1 MIPLPIAQRTIGRP
15 VEQRTARQSE
25 DSQLRLNT
33 RDLSASGFNNNSLLM
48 SGISFK
54 RTCG

>member
-1 MIPLPIAQRTIGRP
+1 MIPQPTAQRTLGRS

-25 DSQLRLNT
+25 ESQYRT
-33 RDLSASGFNNNSLLM
+33 APRDLSMSGFNNNSLLM

-54 RTCG
+54 KTCG

>member
-1 MIPLPIAQRTIGRP
+1 MIPQPTAQRTLGRP

-25 DSQLRLNT
+25 ESQYRT
-33 RDLSASGFNNNSLLM
+33 APRDLSMSGFNNNSLLM

-54 RTCG
+54 KTCG